1 MNFSTILKS
10 KEQSVLADSLSE
22 LLFTLC
28 NPSLGASKSI
38 DSEIAVITC
47 LQSLGILNEK
57 LDEYDLVFNLK
68 ITKTKARNLI
78 YQKSLRES
86 SDETFDFDQ
95 SLVDLL
101 CNTRIIRE
109 GKWYIIEVSNPFIM
123 DLLKN
128 KVRKLGFISD
138 GSFSSSI
145 AKIQLECLSSLIE
158 SLIPEESK
166 NDIIQKLKGY
176 PLKGKLLKGLISGA
190 LSGLGKKIAGETGQ
204 IIAEEMS
211 ESLSEFISDFFV
223 KKKKQVFAWVN
234 A

>member
-1 MNFSTILKS
+1 MNFSTLLKS
-10 KEQSVLADSLSE
+10 KEQSVLADSLST
-22 LLFTLC
+22 LLFALC

-38 DSEIAVITC
+38 DSEIAVVTC

-86 SDETFDFDQ
+86 SYDIFDQ

-109 GKWYIIEVSNPFIM
+109 GKWYIIEVPNPFTM
-123 DLLKN
+123 DLLKS
-128 KVRKLGFISD
+128 KIRKLGYISD

-145 AKIQLECLSSLIE
+145 AKIQLECLASLIE
-158 SLIPEESK
+158 SLIPEEDK
-166 NDIIQKLKGY
+166 NGLIRKLKGY
-176 PLKGKLLKGLISGA
+176 PIQGELLKGLICGS
-190 LSGLGKKIAGETGQ
+190 LIVLGNKLAGDTGQ
-204 IIAEEMS
+204 IIAEEVS
-211 ESLSEFISDFFV
+211 ESLSKFISDFFL
-223 KKKKQVFAWVN
+223 KKSEKLFSWLNV
-234 A
+234 

>member
-1 MNFSTILKS
+1 M
-10 KEQSVLADSLSE
+10 
-22 LLFTLC
+22 
-28 NPSLGASKSI
+28 
-38 DSEIAVITC
+38 
-47 LQSLGILNEK
+47 
-57 LDEYDLVFNLK
+57 FNLK

-86 SDETFDFDQ
+86 SDEPFDFDQ

-109 GKWYIIEVSNPFIM
+109 GKWYIIEVSNQFIM

-158 SLIPEESK
+158 SLISEENK
-166 NDIIQKLKGY
+166 KEIIQKLKGY
-176 PLKGKLLKGLISGA
+176 PLKGELLKGLISAA
-190 LSGLGKKIAGETGQ
+190 LSGIGKKVAGDTGQ

-211 ESLSEFISDFFV
+211 ESLSDYISDFFV
-223 KKKKQVFAWVN
+223 KKSGKLFSWLN